1 MNISFE
7 ALLSKPLEVVSGRMY
22 FIKEN
27 NDINLYL
34 GKSDKTLQYI
44 GKQLGDSSVL
54 PAELQGKSIMEMFAY
69 LFQYANRNKN
79 NLKVLVGNSI
89 GIDYLTKTDEEI
101 SNDII
106 DRKELICKAL
116 SNKGVVATKS
126 DELSTYANKINSI
139 VQNSQIKNTK
149 LNIKKGEAKQI
160 VLTNPTDIQNVC
172 TSVLEYRA
180 GGENIV
186 KYDCGFNNGDSTSFE
201 YAPNVIFDGKMKQD
215 NKVIDDTFIKIQ
227 ENESFTEY
235 LYHINKSLFHTLDKI
250 DSYEEKDIEKVKLTG
265 TYFPTLVKAS
275 DDINLNGINK
285 INKIIWIANDGDVS
299 KNRLIF
305 SLDSGLTWKSYDIS
319 NKTLINVDINNL
331 SEIEDKGLTVE
342 QVNNLTIEDL
352 DNLRNNSPKIRF
364 GYYLEKNNAFDNLYN
379 DNLSITVDM
388 KGKDVPSLNYIWS
401 FDDDGRTIN
410 YKFIEDG
417 TYTIVYCDNN

>member
-201 YAPNVIFDGKMKQD
+201 YAPNVIFDGQMKQK
-215 NKVIDDTFIKIQ
+215 NKIKEDTFIKTQ

-250 DSYEEKDIEKVKLTG
+250 ESYEEKDIEKVKLTG

>member
-7 ALLSKPLEVVSGRMY
+7 ALLDKPMEVVSGRIY
-22 FIKEN
+22 FIKEDN
-27 NDINLYL
+27 NINLYL

-79 NLKVLVGNSI
+79 NLKILVGNSI
-89 GIDYLTKTDEEI
+89 GIDYTTKTDEEI

-106 DRKELICKAL
+106 DRKDLICEAL
-116 SNKGVVATKS
+116 SNKGVIATKS

-149 LNIKKGEAKQI
+149 LNIKKGETKQI

-172 TSVLEYRA
+172 TSVLEYKA
-180 GGENIV
+180 DQDNVV
-186 KYDCGFNNGDSTSFE
+186 KYDCGFNNGDSTSFDF
-201 YAPNVIFDGKMKQD
+201 VSDITFDGYMKQD
-215 NKVIDDTFIKIQ
+215 NKVKNDAFIKIQ
-227 ENESFTEY
+227 ENESFTEH
-235 LYHINKSLFHTLDKI
+235 LYHINKSLFHTLDEI
-250 DSYEEKDIEKVKLTG
+250 EDYEDGNIEKIKLTG

-285 INKIIWIANDGDVS
+285 INKIIWVANNGHVS

-305 SLDSGLTWKSYDIS
+305 SLDSGVTWKSHDIS
-319 NKTLINVDINNL
+319 NKTIIDVDINNL
-331 SEIEDKGLTVE
+331 SEVENKGLTVE
-342 QVNNLTIEDL
+342 QINNLTIEDL
-352 DNLRNNSPKIRF
+352 EILRNNSPKIRF
-364 GYYLEKNNAFDNLYN
+364 GYYLEKNNAFDDLYN
-379 DNLSITVDM
+379 DNISITVDM
-388 KGKDVPSLNYIWS
+388 KGRDIPSLNYIWS
-401 FDDDGRTIN
+401 FDEDGKTIN

-417 TYTIVYCDNN
+417 TYTIIYCDNN

>member
-7 ALLSKPLEVVSGRMY
+7 ALLERPIEVVSGRIY

-27 NDINLYL
+27 NEVNLYL

-54 PAELQGKSIMEMFAY
+54 PEELQGKSIMEMFAY

-89 GIDYLTKTDEEI
+89 GIDYTPKTDEEI

-116 SNKGVVATKS
+116 SNKGVISTKS

>member
-7 ALLSKPLEVVSGRMY
+7 ALLERPIEVVSGRIY
-22 FIKEN
+22 FIKED

-34 GKSDKTLQYI
+34 GKNDKTLQYI

-54 PAELQGKSIMEMFAY
+54 PTELQGKSIMEMFAY

-79 NLKVLVGNSI
+79 NLKILVGNSI

-116 SNKGVVATKS
+116 SNKGVIATKS

-149 LNIKKGEAKQI
+149 LNIKKGETKQI
-160 VLTNPTDIQNVC
+160 ILTNPTDIQNVC
-172 TSVLEYRA
+172 TSVLEYKA
-180 GGENIV
+180 GENDV
-186 KYDCGFNNGDSTSFE
+186 VQYDCGFNNGDITSFE
-201 YAPNVIFDGKMKQD
+201 HAPNIIFDGYMKQD
-215 NKVIDDTFIKIQ
+215 NKIKNDTFIKIQ
-227 ENESFTEY
+227 ENESFAEC

-250 DSYEEKDIEKVKLTG
+250 ETYEEEDIEKIKLTG
-265 TYFPTLVKAS
+265 THFPTLVKAS

-285 INKIIWIANDGDVS
+285 INKIIWLANDGAIS

-305 SLDSGLTWKSYDIS
+305 SLNSGLTWKTYDTI
-319 NKTLINVDINNL
+319 NKILIDIDINNL
-331 SEIEDKGLTVE
+331 YDIENKGLTIK

-352 DNLRNNSPKIRF
+352 DILRDNSPKIRF
-364 GYYLEKNNAFDNLYN
+364 GYYLEKNNAFDELYN
-379 DNLSITVDM
+379 DNISITVDM
-388 KGKDVPSLNYIWS
+388 KGKDIPSLNYIWS
-401 FDDDGRTIN
+401 FDEDRKTIN

-417 TYTIVYCDNN
+417 TYTIIYVDNN

>member
-1 MNISFE
+1 MNLSFE
-7 ALLSKPLEVVSGRMY
+7 ALLERPIEVVSGRIY

-27 NDINLYL
+27 NEVNLYL

-54 PAELQGKSIMEMFAY
+54 PTELQGKSIMEMFAY

-79 NLKVLVGNSI
+79 NLKILVGNSI

-106 DRKELICKAL
+106 DRKDLICKAL
-116 SNKGVVATKS
+116 LNKGIIATKS

-149 LNIKKGEAKQI
+149 LNIKKGETKQI

-172 TSVLEYRA
+172 TSVLEYKA
-180 GGENIV
+180 GQDNIV

-201 YAPNVIFDGKMKQD
+201 YVPNVVFDGKMKQD

-235 LYHINKSLFHTLDKI
+235 QYHINKNLFHTLDKI
-250 DSYEEKDIEKVKLTG
+250 ESCEEKDIEKIKLTG

-285 INKIIWIANDGDVS
+285 INKIIWVASDGNVS

-305 SLDSGLTWKSYDIS
+305 SLDSGLTWRSYDID
-319 NKTLINVDINNL
+319 NKTLIGIDINNL
-331 SEIEDKGLTVE
+331 SEVEDKGLTVN

-352 DNLRNNSPKIRF
+352 DILRSDSPKIRF
-364 GYYLEKNNAFDNLYN
+364 GYYLEKNNAFDELYN
-379 DNLSITVDM
+379 DNISITVDM
-388 KGKDVPSLNYIWS
+388 KGRDIPSLNYIWS
-401 FDDDGRTIN
+401 FDDGRTIN

-417 TYTIVYCDNN
+417 TYTIIYCDND

>member
-54 PAELQGKSIMEMFAY
+54 PTELQGKSIMEMFAY

-106 DRKELICKAL
+106 DRKDLICKAL
-116 SNKGVVATKS
+116 LNKGVIATKS

-201 YAPNVIFDGKMKQD
+201 YAPNVIFDGQMKQK
-215 NKVIDDTFIKIQ
+215 NKIKEDTFIKTQ
-227 ENESFTEY
+227 ETDSFIEY
-235 LYHINKSLFHTLDKI
+235 QYHINKSLFHTLDKI
-250 DSYEEKDIEKVKLTG
+250 ESFEESETEKIKLTG
-265 TYFPTLVKAS
+265 THFPTLVKAS

-285 INKIIWIANDGDVS
+285 INKIIWIANDSNVS

-305 SLDSGLTWKSYDIS
+305 SLDSGIKWKSYDS
-319 NKTLINVDINNL
+319 NNKILIDIDINNL
-331 SEIEDKGLTVE
+331 SEIRNKGLTVE

-352 DNLRNNSPKIRF
+352 DILRDNSPKIRF
-364 GYYLEKNNAFDNLYN
+364 GYYLEKNNAFDELYN

-388 KGKDVPSLNYIWS
+388 KGRDIPSLNYIWS
-401 FDDDGRTIN
+401 FNEDEKTIN

-417 TYTIVYCDNN
+417 TYTIIYCDND

>member
-7 ALLSKPLEVVSGRMY
+7 ALLERPIEVVSGRIY

-27 NDINLYL
+27 NEVNLYL

-44 GKQLGDSSVL
+44 GKNLGDSTIL
-54 PAELQGKSIMEMFAY
+54 PTELQGKSIMEMFAY

-79 NLKVLVGNSI
+79 NLKILVGNSI
-89 GIDYLTKTDEEI
+89 GIEYLTKTDEEI

-116 SNKGVVATKS
+116 SNKGIIATKS

-149 LNIKKGEAKQI
+149 LNIKKGETKQI
-160 VLTNPTDIQNVC
+160 VLTNPTNIQNVC
-172 TSVLEYRA
+172 TSVLEYKA
-180 GGENIV
+180 GGENVV

-215 NKVIDDTFIKIQ
+215 NRVKNDFFIKIQ
-227 ENESFTEY
+227 ETDSFIEHQ
-235 LYHINKSLFHTLDKI
+235 YHIDKRLFHTLDKI
-250 DSYEEKDIEKVKLTG
+250 ENYEDDNIEKIKLTG
-265 TYFPTLVKAS
+265 TFFPVLIKAS

-285 INKIIWIANDGDVS
+285 INKIIWVASDGDIS

-305 SLDSGLTWKSYDIS
+305 SLDSGLTWESYDVE
-319 NKTLINVDINNL
+319 NKIIIDVNVNNL
-331 SEIEDKGLTVE
+331 SEVENKGLTIE
-342 QVNNLTIEDL
+342 QVNSLTIEDL
-352 DNLRNNSPKIRF
+352 DILRDDSPKIRF
-364 GYYLEKNNAFDNLYN
+364 GYYLEKNNAFDELSN
-379 DNLSITVDM
+379 DNISITVDM
-388 KGKDVPSLNYIWS
+388 KGRDIPSLNYIWS
-401 FDDDGRTIN
+401 FDEDEKTIN

-417 TYTIVYCDNN
+417 TYTIIYCDNN

>member
-7 ALLSKPLEVVSGRMY
+7 ALLRKPLEVVSGRIY
-22 FIKEN
+22 FIKED
-27 NDINLYL
+27 NDISLYL

-54 PAELQGKSIMEMFAY
+54 PTELQGKSIMEMFAY

-116 SNKGVVATKS
+116 SNKGVIATKS

-149 LNIKKGEAKQI
+149 LNIKKGETKQI
-160 VLTNPTDIQNVC
+160 ILTNPTDIQNVC
-172 TSVLEYRA
+172 TSVLEYKA
-180 GGENIV
+180 GQDNIV
-186 KYDCGFNNGDSTSFE
+186 KYNCGFNNGDATSFE
-201 YAPNVIFDGKMKQD
+201 YSPNVIFDGYMKQD
-215 NKVIDDTFIKIQ
+215 NKVKNDTFVKIQ
-227 ENESFTEY
+227 EADSFIEY
-235 LYHINKSLFHTLDKI
+235 QYHINKSLFHTLDKI
-250 DSYEEKDIEKVKLTG
+250 EPFEENEIEKIKLTG
-265 TYFPTLVKAS
+265 TYFPALIKAN

-285 INKIIWIANDGDVS
+285 INKIIWIASDGNAS

-305 SLDSGLTWKSYDIS
+305 SLDSGLSWKSYDVS
-319 NKTLINVDINNL
+319 NKTLVNIDINNL
-331 SEIEDKGLTVE
+331 LEVENKGLTVE
-342 QVNNLTIEDL
+342 KVNSLTLEDL
-352 DNLRNNSPKIRF
+352 DILRNDSPKIRF
-364 GYYLEKNNAFDNLYN
+364 GYYLEKNNAFDKLYN

-388 KGKDVPSLNYIWS
+388 KGRDVPSLNYIWS
-401 FDDDGRTIN
+401 FDADNKTIN

-417 TYTIVYCDNN
+417 TYTIIYCDND

>member
-7 ALLSKPLEVVSGRMY
+7 ALSSKPLEAVEGRIY
-22 FIKEN
+22 FIKED

-34 GKSDKTLQYI
+34 GKSDKTLHYI
-44 GKQLGDSSVL
+44 GKQLGDSSIL
-54 PAELQGKSIMEMFAY
+54 PTELQGKSIMEMFAY

-79 NLKVLVGNSI
+79 NLKILVGNSI

-116 SNKGVVATKS
+116 SNKGVIAIKS

-149 LNIKKGEAKQI
+149 LNIKKGETKQI
-160 VLTNPTDIQNVC
+160 ILTNPTNIQNVC
-172 TSVLEYRA
+172 TSVLEYKA

-201 YAPNVIFDGKMKQD
+201 YAPNVVFDGKMKQD
-215 NKVIDDTFIKIQ
+215 NKVIDDTFIKIH
-227 ENESFTEY
+227 ENESFNEY

-250 DSYEEKDIEKVKLTG
+250 DSYEDNNIEKIKLTG
-265 TYFPTLVKAS
+265 TYFSTLVKAS
-275 DDINLNGINK
+275 DDINLNGVDK
-285 INKIIWIANDGDVS
+285 INKITWIANDGDVS

-305 SLDSGLTWKSYDIS
+305 SLDSGLTWKSYNIG
-319 NKTLINVDINNL
+319 NKTLIDIDINN
-331 SEIEDKGLTVE
+331 SFEIEDKGLTVN
-342 QVNNLTIEDL
+342 QANNLTIADL
-352 DNLRNNSPKIRF
+352 DILRDNSPKIRF
-364 GYYLEKNNAFDNLYN
+364 GYYLEKNNAFDELYN
-379 DNLSITVDM
+379 DNISITVDM
-388 KGKDVPSLNYIWS
+388 KGQDIPSLNYIWS
-401 FDDDGRTIN
+401 FDEDNKTIN

-417 TYTIVYCDNN
+417 TYTIVYVDNN

>member
-7 ALLSKPLEVVSGRMY
+7 ALLSKPTDIVTGRIY
-22 FIKEN
+22 FLKEN
-27 NDINLYL
+27 NEVNLYL

-44 GKQLGDSSVL
+44 GKDLGDSTIL
-54 PAELQGKSIMEMFAY
+54 PTELQGKSIMEMFAY

-89 GIDYLTKTDEEI
+89 GIDYTAKTDEEI

-116 SNKGVVATKS
+116 SNKGVIATKS

-149 LNIKKGEAKQI
+149 LNIKKGETKQI

-172 TSVLEYRA
+172 TSVLEYKA
-180 GGENIV
+180 GKDNIV
-186 KYDCGFNNGDSTSFE
+186 KYNCGFNNGDFTSFE
-201 YAPNVIFDGKMKQD
+201 YAPNVIFDGYMKQD
-215 NKVIDDTFIKIQ
+215 NKVKNDAFIKIQ

-235 LYHINKSLFHTLDKI
+235 LCHIDKSLFHTLDKI
-250 DSYEEKDIEKVKLTG
+250 EAYEEKDIEKVKLTG
-265 TYFPTLVKAS
+265 TYFPVLVKAN

-285 INKIIWIANDGDVS
+285 INKIIWIANDGDIS

-305 SLDSGLTWKSYDIS
+305 SLDSGLTWKSYSIY

-331 SEIEDKGLTVE
+331 SDVEDKGLTVN

-352 DNLRNNSPKIRF
+352 DVLRNDSPKIRF

-388 KGKDVPSLNYIWS
+388 KGRDIPSLNYIWS
-401 FDDDGRTIN
+401 FNEDEMTIN

-417 TYTIVYCDNN
+417 TYTIIYCDNN

>member
-7 ALLSKPLEVVSGRMY
+7 ALLEKPLEVVLGRIY

-27 NDINLYL
+27 NEVNLYL

-54 PAELQGKSIMEMFAY
+54 PTELQGKSIMEMFAY

-89 GIDYLTKTDEEI
+89 GIDYTTKTDEEI

-106 DRKELICKAL
+106 NRKDLICKAL
-116 SNKGVVATKS
+116 SNKGVIATKS
-126 DELSTYANKINSI
+126 DELSVYAAKINSI

-149 LNIKKGEAKQI
+149 LNIKKGETKQI
-160 VLTNPTDIQNVC
+160 ALTNPTDIQNVC
-172 TSVLEYRA
+172 TSVLEYKA
-180 GGENIV
+180 DQDNVV
-186 KYDCGFNNGDSTSFE
+186 KYDCGFNNGDFTSFDF
-201 YAPNVIFDGKMKQD
+201 VSDITFDGKMKQN
-215 NKVIDDTFIKIQ
+215 NKIKEDAFIKIQ
-227 ENESFTEY
+227 ENETFIESQ
-235 LYHINKSLFHTLDKI
+235 YHINKSLFHTLDKI
-250 DSYEEKDIEKVKLTG
+250 EPYEEGDIDKIKLTG
-265 TYFPTLVKAS
+265 TYFPTVVKAS

-285 INKIIWIANDGDVS
+285 INKIIWVASDGDVS

-305 SLDSGLTWKSYDIS
+305 SLDSGLTWKSYDIN
-319 NKTLINVDINNL
+319 NKTIIDININNL
-331 SEIEDKGLTVE
+331 SEVENKGLTIE
-342 QVNNLTIEDL
+342 QVNSLTIEDL
-352 DNLRNNSPKIRF
+352 DILRDNSPKIRF
-364 GYYLEKNNAFDNLYN
+364 GYYLEKNNAFDDLYN

-388 KGKDVPSLNYIWS
+388 KGRDIPSLNYIWN
-401 FDDDGRTIN
+401 FDEDGKTIN

-417 TYTIVYCDNN
+417 TYTIIYCDND

>member
-7 ALLSKPLEVVSGRMY
+7 ALLERPIEVVSGRIY
-22 FIKEN
+22 FIQEN
-27 NDINLYL
+27 DDINLYL
-34 GKSDKTLQYI
+34 GKSDRTLQYI

-54 PAELQGKSIMEMFAY
+54 PTELQGKSIMEMFAY
-69 LFQYANRNKN
+69 LFHYANRNKN
-79 NLKVLVGNSI
+79 NLKILVGNSI
-89 GIDYLTKTDEEI
+89 GIDYTTKTDEEI

-116 SNKGVVATKS
+116 SNKGVIATKS
-126 DELSTYANKINSI
+126 DELSIYANKINSI

-149 LNIKKGEAKQI
+149 LNIKKGETKQI

-172 TSVLEYRA
+172 TSVLEYKA
-180 GGENIV
+180 GQDNMV
-186 KYDCGFNNGDSTSFE
+186 KYNCGFNNGDATSFE
-201 YAPNVIFDGKMKQD
+201 YAPSIIFDGYMKQD
-215 NKVIDDTFIKIQ
+215 NKVKNDNFVKIQ

-235 LYHINKSLFHTLDKI
+235 LYHIDKSLFHTLDKI
-250 DSYEEKDIEKVKLTG
+250 AAYEEKDIERIKLTG
-265 TYFPTLVKAS
+265 TYFPVLVKAN

-285 INKIIWIANDGDVS
+285 INKIIWIANDGDIS

-305 SLDSGLTWKSYDIS
+305 SLDSGLTWKSYSID
-319 NKTLINVDINNL
+319 NKTLIDIDINNL
-331 SEIEDKGLTVE
+331 SEVEDKGLTVN

-352 DNLRNNSPKIRF
+352 DVLRNDSPKIRF

-388 KGKDVPSLNYIWS
+388 KGRDIPSLNYIWS
-401 FDDDGRTIN
+401 FDDGQTIN

-417 TYTIVYCDNN
+417 TYTIIYCDNN

>member
-7 ALLSKPLEVVSGRMY
+7 ALLERPLEAVSGRIY
-22 FIKEN
+22 FIKED
-27 NDINLYL
+27 NDVNLYL
-34 GKSDKTLQYI
+34 GKSDKTLHPI
-44 GKQLGDSSVL
+44 GKQLGDSSIL

-89 GIDYLTKTDEEI
+89 GVDYLTKTDEEI

-106 DRKELICKAL
+106 DRKDLICKAL

-201 YAPNVIFDGKMKQD
+201 YAPNVIFDGQMKQK
-215 NKVIDDTFIKIQ
+215 NKIKEDTFIKTQ

-235 LYHINKSLFHTLDKI
+235 LCHIDKSLFHTLDKI
-250 DSYEEKDIEKVKLTG
+250 EAYEEKDIERIKLTG

-285 INKIIWIANDGDVS
+285 INKIIWIANDGHIS
-299 KNRLIF
+299 KNRLVF
-305 SLDSGLTWKSYDIS
+305 SLDSGLTWKSYSVD
-319 NKTLINVDINNL
+319 NKTLIDIDINYP
-331 SEIEDKGLTVE
+331 
-342 QVNNLTIEDL
+342 
-352 DNLRNNSPKIRF
+352 R
-364 GYYLEKNNAFDNLYN
+364 
-379 DNLSITVDM
+379 
-388 KGKDVPSLNYIWS
+388 
-401 FDDDGRTIN
+401 
-410 YKFIEDG
+410 
-417 TYTIVYCDNN
+417 

>member
-139 VQNSQIKNTK
+139 MQNSQIKNTK

-201 YAPNVIFDGKMKQD
+201 YAPNVIFDGQMKQK
-215 NKVIDDTFIKIQ
+215 NKIKEDTFIKTQ

-250 DSYEEKDIEKVKLTG
+250 ESYEEKDIEKVKLTG

-285 INKIIWIANDGDVS
+285 INKIIWIANDSNVS

-305 SLDSGLTWKSYDIS
+305 SLDSGIKWKSYDS
-319 NKTLINVDINNL
+319 NNKILIDIDINNL
-331 SEIEDKGLTVE
+331 SEIRNKGLTVE

-352 DNLRNNSPKIRF
+352 DILRDNSPKIRF
-364 GYYLEKNNAFDNLYN
+364 GYYLEKNNAFDELYN

-388 KGKDVPSLNYIWS
+388 KGRDIPSLNYIWS
-401 FDDDGRTIN
+401 FNEDEKTIN

-417 TYTIVYCDNN
+417 TYTIIYCDND

>member
-7 ALLSKPLEVVSGRMY
+7 ALLERPIEVVSGRIY
-22 FIKEN
+22 FIKED

-34 GKSDKTLQYI
+34 GKNDKTLQYI

-54 PAELQGKSIMEMFAY
+54 PTELQGKSIMEMFAY

-79 NLKVLVGNSI
+79 NLKILVGNSI

-116 SNKGVVATKS
+116 SNKGVIATKS

-149 LNIKKGEAKQI
+149 LNIKKGETKQI

-172 TSVLEYRA
+172 TSVLEYKA
-180 GGENIV
+180 GQDNIV

-201 YAPNVIFDGKMKQD
+201 YVPNIVFDGKMKQD

-235 LYHINKSLFHTLDKI
+235 QYHINKNLFHTLDKI
-250 DSYEEKDIEKVKLTG
+250 ESYEGKDIEKIKLTG

-285 INKIIWIANDGDVS
+285 INKIIWVASDGDVS

-305 SLDSGLTWKSYDIS
+305 SLDSGLTWRSYDID
-319 NKTLINVDINNL
+319 NKTLIGIDINNL
-331 SEIEDKGLTVE
+331 SKVEDKGLTVN

-352 DNLRNNSPKIRF
+352 DILRSDSPKIRF
-364 GYYLEKNNAFDNLYN
+364 GYYFKKNNALDELYN
-379 DNLSITVDM
+379 DNISITVDM
-388 KGKDVPSLNYIWS
+388 KGRDIPSLNYIWN
-401 FDDDGRTIN
+401 FDADKRTIN

-417 TYTIVYCDNN
+417 TYTIIYCDNN